1 MSYWKNN
8 QFYYENILVHDDFYG
23 YGYDYARY
31 DHVYDDHGYHG
42 GHGHGHCHGHGYVND
57 HGYVNYCGCPND
69 HDHDHD
75 REVLF
80 QQV

>member
-1 MSYWKNN
+1 MSYWRNN

-31 DHVYDDHGYHG
+31 DHVYDDRGYHD
-42 GHGHGHCHGHGYVND
+42 GHGHVND
-57 HGYVNYCGCPND
+57 HGYVNYCGCAN
-69 HDHDHD
+69 DHDHD